1 MCLLW
6 QRLEPDSGFCKVL
19 LMVNSKEQ
27 YNSIVSSLKE
37 KSTYK
42 LAVLEEAKKQFA
54 AMKEVAKNLA
64 DELCAEMDCVE
75 GVEVSYASKGEFQFE
90 LRFAEDVL
98 IFFLHNDVFD
108 FEGSHSIWKRSYVDD
123 DKKRA
128 FCGMISVFNFLKTS
142 FEMDRSEDIGYLIS
156 RIFINRESHYFVEGK
171 RQLGFLYNDFGQEVI
186 DENAMR
192 SILMTAILYCQEF
205 DLLTPPFSSMSEVQ
219 VGRMIDIT
227 NKMNVK
233 TGKRLGFQFSWDS
246 DPPE

>member
-1 MCLLW
+1 M
-6 QRLEPDSGFCKVL
+6 D
-19 LMVNSKEQ
+19 SKEQ
-27 YNSIVSSLKE
+27 YSQIVYSLKE

-42 LAVLEEAKKQFA
+42 LAVLQEAKKQFSV
-54 AMKEVAKNLA
+54 MKEEAKSLA

-75 GVEVSYASKGEFQFE
+75 GVEVSYVSKGEFQFE

-108 FEGSHSIWKRSYVDD
+108 FENSHAVWKRSYVDE
-123 DKKRA
+123 DKNRA

-142 FEMDRSEDIGYLIS
+142 FDMNRSEDIGYLIS

-171 RQLGFLYNDFGQEVI
+171 RQLGFLYNDFGKAVI
-186 DENAMR
+186 DEQAMR
-192 SILMTAILYCQEF
+192 SIMMSAILYCQEF

-219 VGRMIDIT
+219 VGRMLDIT

-246 DPPE
+246 DTPE